1 MPDKKELRNNLVE
14 KIEDFSLT
22 VLLPLFFAFTGLRTK
37 FGLLSSSGLWPVF
50 FLILFVA
57 VLGKLGGS
65 AIASRLSGKSW
76 MDSFSIGILMN
87 TRGLMEL
94 IVLNIGYDLGVL
106 SEEIFSMMVLMA
118 LTTTVMT
125 GPGLKLIELFFT
137 KRDTTVKPTLNSGIL
152 ISFAQHTRGL
162 ELLKIAY
169 GLFPEKKKE
178 RNVTA
183 VHLSPDSNISESHAE
198 KYESLSFTPLKELSK
213 DLNVNLSTIYK
224 TSTNITKDIVRIV
237 NEGNYKLLL
246 IGAAR
251 SFFRMIF

>member
-1 MPDKKELRNNLVE
+1 
-14 KIEDFSLT
+14 
-22 VLLPLFFAFTGLRTK
+22 
-37 FGLLSSSGLWPVF
+37 
-50 FLILFVA
+50 
-57 VLGKLGGS
+57 
-65 AIASRLSGKSW
+65 
-76 MDSFSIGILMN
+76 
-87 TRGLMEL
+87 MEL

-137 KRDTTVKPTLNSGIL
+137 KRDTIVKPTLNSGIL

>member
-1 MPDKKELRNNLVE
+1 MAR
-14 KIEDFSLT
+14 
-22 VLLPLFFAFTGLRTK
+22 
-37 FGLLSSSGLWPVF
+37 F

-137 KRDTTVKPTLNSGIL
+137 KRDTIVKPTLNSGIL
-152 ISFAQHTRGL
+152 ISFAQHTRDL

-169 GLFPEKKKE
+169 GLFPERKK
-178 RNVTA
+178 RY
-183 VHLSPDSNISESHAE
+183 SSSFIS
-198 KYESLSFTPLKELSK
+198 
-213 DLNVNLSTIYK
+213 
-224 TSTNITKDIVRIV
+224 
-237 NEGNYKLLL
+237 
-246 IGAAR
+246 
-251 SFFRMIF
+251 